1 MAITLADFEAAHAEA
16 LAVAKHAHEVGPLV
30 VAALGRRLVAE
41 HAIIES
47 RLAALESKRTMS
59 FSGAH
64 DPGRAYAPGEAVQ
77 RGGSLWV
84 AMAPTKVGDIPG
96 AHTCWREIGRCK

>member
-1 MAITLADFEAAHAEA
+1 MTITLADIEAAHAEA
-16 LAVAKHAHEVGPLV
+16 LARAKNTHEVASLAIAAIGRQLV
-30 VAALGRRLVAE
+30 TE
-41 HAIIES
+41 HAAIES

-59 FSGAH
+59 FSGSH